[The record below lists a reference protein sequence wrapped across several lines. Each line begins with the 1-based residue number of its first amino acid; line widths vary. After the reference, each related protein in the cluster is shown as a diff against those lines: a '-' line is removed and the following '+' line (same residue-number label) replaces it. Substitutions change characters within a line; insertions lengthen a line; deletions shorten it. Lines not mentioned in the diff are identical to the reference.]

1 MRFNVNGINSKEYV
15 QKAEIRIKIFHLPGQ
30 DPNAVHLASLGLY
43 DERTGKLISKPVLQ
57 GAGTTWIVFTLD
69 RSAVA
74 RWFLS
79 SDTIHEVQIKVVTDY
94 MAKDTVP
101 EVMIYNGTNGE
112 PNGPF
117 MVVYT
122 DERLLQGA
130 EDSPFLRK

>member
-15 QKAEIRIKIFHLPGQ
+15 QKAEIRIKIFHLPVK

-57 GAGTTWIVFTLD
+57 GADPTWIVFTLV
-69 RSAVA
+69 RSAIA
-74 RWFLS
+74 RWFRS
-79 SDTIHEVQIKVVTDY
+79 PDTIHEVQIKVVTDY
-94 MAKDTVP
+94 KAKDTVP
-101 EVMIYNGTNGE
+101 EVMICNGTNGE
-112 PNGPF
+112 PNGPY